1 MDGRIDRLAL
11 GRQAD
16 GLIDRL
22 AIGRQAAG
30 RIDLLA
36 IVIRQMDGL
45 TGWQ

>member
-1 MDGRIDRLAL
+1 MAL

-36 IVIRQMDGL
+36 IVIRQTDGL